1 MAQKEGVSMIGI
13 NETEA
18 LATVFANTRKKKRN
32 IDLLTLAENLEFL
45 KNIYK
50 DTGKV
55 AKKVGLTKEM
65 VRELLLPLYLPDEI
79 KTLVRSRKIDR
90 IGDIVEISKI
100 KDNES
105 KLKFAL
111 SLAGFTSDD
120 VRDLKRMVKYTN
132 IDLNKAVKT
141 LTDLKDQ
148 NLHIIVIDVKDS
160 TYKKLK
166 KKAAAARK
174 NVPEFVRELMEE
186 FAQEGVK
193 NE

>member
-1 MAQKEGVSMIGI
+1 MAQKEGISMIGI

-18 LATVFANTRKKKRN
+18 LATLFANTRKKKRN

-160 TYKKLK
+160 TYKNLK

-174 NVPEFVRELMEE
+174 NVPEFVRDLMEE

-193 NE
+193 K

>member
-1 MAQKEGVSMIGI
+1 MIGI

-18 LATVFANTRKKKRN
+18 LATLFANTRKKKRN

-55 AKKVGLTKEM
+55 ARKVGLTKEM

-160 TYKKLK
+160 TYKNLK

-174 NVPEFVRELMEE
+174 NVPEFVRDLMEE

>member
-1 MAQKEGVSMIGI
+1 MAQKERISVIGI

-18 LATVFANTRKKKRN
+18 LATVFANTKKKKRN

-45 KNIYK
+45 KSIYK

-55 AKKVGLTKEM
+55 ANKVDLTKEM

-79 KTLVRSRKIDR
+79 KTLVKSRKIDR
-90 IGDIVEISKI
+90 VGDIVEISKI
-100 KDNES
+100 KDSES

-120 VRDLKRMVKYTN
+120 VRDLKRMLKYTK

-160 TYKKLK
+160 IYKNLK
-166 KKAAAARK
+166 KKAADAK
-174 NVPEFVRELMEE
+174 KKVPEFVREIIEKFVQEE
-186 FAQEGVK
+186 
-193 NE
+193 